1 MDQIADERFEKYDR
15 IVEKYEKRKTQQEVA
30 DMYGMN
36 KRHVA
41 KVTQL
46 DNCHNTRKV
55 TCENVRKGEA
65 MIPII
70 FAYQLY
76 FLDKYPIENFR

>member
-1 MDQIADERFEKYDR
+1 MDQITDERIEKYDR
-15 IVEKYEKRKTQQEVA
+15 IVQKYEETPTQREVA

-76 FLDKYPIENFR
+76 FFDKYPIENFR

>member
-1 MDQIADERFEKYDR
+1 MDQIVNERFEKYDR
-15 IVEKYEKRKTQQEVA
+15 IIEKYEERKTQQEVA
-30 DMYGMN
+30 NMYGMN

-46 DNCHNTRKV
+46 DNCHNTRKI

-70 FAYQLY
+70 FCRAIV
-76 FLDKYPIENFR
+76 FFR

>member
-15 IVEKYEKRKTQQEVA
+15 IVEKYEERKTQQEVA

-55 TCENVRKGEA
+55 T
-65 MIPII
+65 
-70 FAYQLY
+70 
-76 FLDKYPIENFR
+76 

>member
-1 MDQIADERFEKYDR
+1 MDQITDERFEKYDR
-15 IVEKYEKRKTQQEVA
+15 IVEKYEERRTQREVA

-70 FAYQLY
+70 FCI
-76 FLDKYPIENFR
+76 PIIFFRQIPY

>member
-15 IVEKYEKRKTQQEVA
+15 IVEKYEERKTQQEVA

-55 TCENVRKGEA
+55 KKRRSYDSYNFCISIVFFRQ
-65 MIPII
+65 IP
-70 FAYQLY
+70 Y
-76 FLDKYPIENFR
+76 